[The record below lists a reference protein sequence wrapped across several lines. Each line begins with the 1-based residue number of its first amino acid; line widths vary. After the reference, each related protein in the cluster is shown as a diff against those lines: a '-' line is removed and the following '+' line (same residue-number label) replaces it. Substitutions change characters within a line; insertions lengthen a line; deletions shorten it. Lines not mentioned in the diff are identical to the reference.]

1 MCCATKQIQLP
12 NLNSAHF
19 YNALK
24 AFLTK
29 YMQQILKDSA
39 LDEALLTQ
47 GFVVVPFLDSRQ
59 VQELLH
65 FFEDNHQ
72 SAIPGFYATAHCTD
86 IAFRKKMNAQIQTV
100 FAPSIENYF
109 QQCRPL
115 GGSYIVKSSTQEE
128 RLHPH
133 QDWSIV
139 DETQHR
145 SFNIWVPLVDLNPQ
159 NGAIRVLPGSHMW
172 LENYRG
178 PQIQDSLFESNELI
192 WQHMTTLQ
200 MKAGE
205 ALIYDHRLYHASYP
219 NQTDDL
225 RIATV
230 FGIIPENA
238 ALFYYYGNENS
249 VDVYQSNLE
258 FFMEGDIQK
267 GPTLLKKVK
276 TIEAPLVRINTL
288 PTYLHKQTPTPTFW
302 SKIKRIFNA

>member
-1 MCCATKQIQLP
+1 
-12 NLNSAHF
+12 
-19 YNALK
+19 
-24 AFLTK
+24 
-29 YMQQILKDSA
+29 MQQILKDSA

-65 FFEDNHQ
+65 FFEDNHP
-72 SAIPGFYATAHCTD
+72 SAIPGFYATAHCAD
-86 IAFRKKMNAQIQTV
+86 IAFRKKMNDQIQTV

-115 GGSYIVKSSTQEE
+115 GGSYVVKSKTQEE
-128 RLHPH
+128 RLQPH
-133 QDWSIV
+133 QDWNIV
-139 DETQHR
+139 DETKHR

-219 NQTDDL
+219 NQTSEL

-238 ALFYYYGNENS
+238 EMYYYFGNENS

-267 GPTLLKKVK
+267 GPALLKKVK
-276 TIEAPLVRINTL
+276 TIEAPLVRIKSL
-288 PTYLHKQTPTPTFW
+288 PTYLHKQMPTPTFW
-302 SKIKRIFNA
+302 SKIKRMLMPSSKAGMF